1 MPDFTFKVI
10 VTLVRGTTE
19 LKIARESHS
28 LYIGQVMQ
36 LVYHMSKEFLENGYA
51 VKKYELE
58 DFRFV
63 ETKNNEHG

>member
-1 MPDFTFKVI
+1 MPDFTYKVI

-36 LVYHMSKEFLENGYA
+36 LVYHMSKEFLANGYA
-51 VKKYELE
+51 VKRYELE
-58 DFRFV
+58 DFRFINP
-63 ETKNNEHG
+63 KQDNYG